1 MVCVLTGA
9 VGVQGKWVI
18 EPSSDGAP
26 NRHSLK
32 YAVELVVHAR
42 PFRFLGI
49 MEPII
54 ERGIVEDIP
63 SSLAAIRRAAEGRR
77 GRRGAAPARGR
88 AAVARADRVF
98 EHFEELR
105 AELTALYG
113 DRQQLPN
120 RKELLASGR
129 CGALLP
135 LYGHLAAP
143 AHVVHACRQQGERRD
158 RRSVGQRFTVA
169 AATGPCGVCT
179 QVFQTTHG
187 GVCVTNR
194 RSWLRP
200 ASAWPLTSAK
210 GEACIRIRPPQGV
223 TNRWPASASGGL
235 AFGGCERSAC
245 ASAVVNSVLVR
256 PGSRLRYLLLTPRV
270 PSRVANHVDVWLARR
285 IAP

>member
-1 MVCVLTGA
+1 M
-9 VGVQGKWVI
+9 
-18 EPSSDGAP
+18 
-26 NRHSLK
+26 
-32 YAVELVVHAR
+32 HAR

-129 CGALLP
+129 CGS
-135 LYGHLAAP
+135 P
-143 AHVVHACRQQGERRD
+143 ATRRPPRCPCACGACVPSAGERRD
-158 RRSVGQRFTVA
+158 RRSVEQRFTVA
-169 AATGPCGVCT
+169 AATGRCGVCT

-187 GVCVTNR
+187 GVVLPIVGR
-194 RSWLRP
+194 GSGQHPHGLSHPPKARP
-200 ASAWPLTSAK
+200 ASGHHRVLPIVGLHPPPEASPL
-210 GEACIRIRPPQGV
+210 
-223 TNRWPASASGGL
+223 
-235 AFGGCERSAC
+235 
-245 ASAVVNSVLVR
+245 
-256 PGSRLRYLLLTPRV
+256 
-270 PSRVANHVDVWLARR
+270 VDVRGLPARVLLSTPFWYALEVGSG
-285 IAP
+285 ICC